1 MRAYE
6 LVPEAYRQRFRGSRR
21 VDKQTFVEFAREKEI
36 LFNRWCASQKA
47 ETKEQ
52 LRELVLLEEFK
63 NCVPEAVAT
72 YLSEQRV
79 ARIGDAAVLAD
90 EYVLAHKTVFNDNP
104 REARDHVSPR
114 PLRFT
119 AGSDCTGSSG
129 FSTKP
134 ASSGS
139 GNSERDCFF
148 CKKPGH
154 VIADCYALERKQ
166 KAKPVALPASVSCRT
181 GAKDGLSQLTEN
193 RPGLGKGMSEPSE
206 GSIEPDLFAPF
217 RMEGLVATSESGT
230 LVPICILRD
239 TAAAQSLLVEGVLPL
254 SEETSTGENALVR
267 GCGLAWFEA
276 PLHDVYLQ
284 SGLVTGLVTVAIRPE
299 LPLEGVDMILGND
312 LAGGEVF
319 PTPIVV
325 NNPVGSRGV
334 NQGDPLSPMPKVFPV
349 CVGTRAQSR
358 KVEEVVDLSDTFI
371 IPCEETVEIVS
382 AGPSATSESTV
393 AKQST
398 DSIVGETIEVT
409 LFHPVTLADES
420 ETQLKVGR
428 EQLIEAQKADP
439 SLAKS
444 VAAALPKDEIGASQ
458 VVYYW
463 EDGILMRKWAPS
475 ADDSGCNT
483 AYQIVVPAG
492 YRAQILSLAH
502 DNVWSGHL
510 GIAKTYYRMLKHF
523 FWPGLKRDVSRH
535 CHSFDF
541 DSF

>member
-1 MRAYE
+1 VERYFPHFECVATTFEWPKAAWTLLLQCVLTGKAQEVYSSLALDQCADYEIVKAAILRAYE

-104 REARDHVSPR
+104 REAKDHASPR

-119 AGSDCTGSSG
+119 AGSDGTGSSG

-139 GNSERDCFF
+139 GNSERVCFF

-166 KAKPVALPASVSCRT
+166 KAKPVALLASVSCLP
-181 GAKDGLSQLTEN
+181 GAKDGLSQFTEN

-206 GSIEPDLFAPF
+206 DSIEPDLFAPF

-371 IPCEETVEIVS
+371 VPCEETVETVS
-382 AGPSATSESTV
+382 AGPSATSE
-393 AKQST
+393 
-398 DSIVGETIEVT
+398 
-409 LFHPVTLADES
+409 
-420 ETQLKVGR
+420 
-428 EQLIEAQKADP
+428 
-439 SLAKS
+439 
-444 VAAALPKDEIGASQ
+444 
-458 VVYYW
+458 
-463 EDGILMRKWAPS
+463 
-475 ADDSGCNT
+475 
-483 AYQIVVPAG
+483 
-492 YRAQILSLAH
+492 
-502 DNVWSGHL
+502 
-510 GIAKTYYRMLKHF
+510 
-523 FWPGLKRDVSRH
+523 
-535 CHSFDF
+535 
-541 DSF
+541 